1 MAGAARE
8 PTTDLY
14 ESLALSRSLAD
25 IANARRGLTV
35 SVLTRNKGE
44 KNPFAAWQAGEGE
57 RFSKVAGRLLSL
69 TETGEATLAKISV
82 AAGMLSDLAQD
93 RAR

>member
-1 MAGAARE
+1 MA
-8 PTTDLY
+8 
-14 ESLALSRSLAD
+14 
-25 IANARRGLTV
+25 
-35 SVLTRNKGE
+35 RNKGE

-57 RFSKVAGRLLSL
+57 RFSKVAGRLSSL